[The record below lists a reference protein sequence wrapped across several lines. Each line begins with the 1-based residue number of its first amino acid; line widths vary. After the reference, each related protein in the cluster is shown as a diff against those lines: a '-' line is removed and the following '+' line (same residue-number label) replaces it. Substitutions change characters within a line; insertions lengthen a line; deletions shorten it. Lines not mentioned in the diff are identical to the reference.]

1 MQLTKHHGLGN
12 DFLVLHGDHE
22 PDPAFAVAACHRHRG
37 IGADGLLYLGGAEG
51 SPGSPADP
59 AADVTAA
66 DVTTGDLAAADV
78 SMVLLNA
85 DGSRAEMSGNGIGCL
100 VQAALLGGHASGPAV
115 RVRTDAGLRVVRLAG
130 AAEPRTHVATIAMGA
145 VSVADD
151 DPEWSGDGILRATR
165 VDVGNPHLVLELA
178 DPSRLQDRGWLA
190 ELGAKANAAVAGGI
204 NVEVVVVTDDAT
216 LSMDVYERGV
226 GLTDACGTGAVAAA
240 AAARRWGAVGDT
252 VSVAMHGGAVGVA
265 FGVALG
271 GQDSQLTTTITYVG
285 SIEFPWP

>member
-12 DFLVLHGDHE
+12 DFLVLHRDHQ
-22 PDPAFAVAACHRHRG
+22 PDPALAVAACHRHRG

-59 AADVTAA
+59 AADVTTA
-66 DVTTGDLAAADV
+66 DVSTADV

-100 VQAALLGGHASGPAV
+100 VQAAVLGGHASGPAV

-130 AAEPRTHVATIAMGA
+130 GADARTHVATIAMGA

-151 DPEWSGDGILRATR
+151 DPGWNGDGILRATR

-204 NVEVVVVTDDAT
+204 NVEVVVVSDDAT

-252 VSVAMHGGAVGVA
+252 VSVAMRGGAVDVALGVA
-265 FGVALG
+265 IG